1 MTIEDLTTIDDI
13 GEKIAESI
21 VEYFANDNNRHII
34 ERLRHAGLQFSLPDE
49 DKSIRTQ
56 LLAGKTI
63 VISGTFARH
72 SRDEYKELIEINGGK
87 NSGSISKK
95 TSFLLA
101 GDNMGPA
108 KLEKATSLGV
118 PIIDEDRFLEMI
130 GRN

>member
-1 MTIEDLTTIDDI
+1 MDVPQLTAIEDI

-21 VEYFANDNNRHII
+21 VEYFANENNRSII
-34 ERLRHAGLQFSLPDE
+34 ERLRQAGVQFSMPRDTNN
-49 DKSIRTQ
+49 RTD

-63 VISGTFARH
+63 VISGTFSRH
-72 SRDEYKELIEINGGK
+72 SRDEYKELIELNGGK
-87 NSGSISKK
+87 NSGSISGK

-118 PIIDEDRFLEMI
+118 PIIDEDAFLAMI
-130 GRN
+130 GQ